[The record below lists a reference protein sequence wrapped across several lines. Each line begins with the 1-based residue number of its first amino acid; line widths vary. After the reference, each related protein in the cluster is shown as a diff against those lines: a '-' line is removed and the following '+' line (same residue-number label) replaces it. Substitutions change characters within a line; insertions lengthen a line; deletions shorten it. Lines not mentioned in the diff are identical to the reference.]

1 MKDIED
7 FLREN
12 KPQVKEDPTFIL
24 QAQRRM
30 EQVEGI
36 KAEVDRQSHR
46 GRIALIAA
54 LVTGLVIGIAATAI
68 AFLYPVHPESVGDGL
83 WQSARL
89 FLQLNSAQHDVP
101 DQEAECSARQ
111 QKEGREPGVG
121 LVEAQGKGKDVSH
134 NGKPAHQ
141 RKPDPIFVN
150 IDFLFFQ
157 LFTGYLEMLFY
168 PVPSAQ
174 PAQAEGGKRTQPVS
188 KGCYSQ
194 AGPGTSR
201 RN

>member
-46 GRIALIAA
+46 GRIALIVA
-54 LVTGLVIGIAATAI
+54 LVTGLVIGVAAATL
-68 AFLYPVHPESVGDGL
+68 AFLFPIRPETVGDGL

-89 FLQLNSAQHDVP
+89 FLQDY
-101 DQEAECSARQ
+101 RQ
-111 QKEGREPGVG
+111 Y
-121 LVEAQGKGKDVSH
+121 LVYPVA
-134 NGKPAHQ
+134 
-141 RKPDPIFVN
+141 
-150 IDFLFFQ
+150 
-157 LFTGYLEMLFY
+157 LFTISLIL
-168 PVPSAQ
+168 VLS
-174 PAQAEGGKRTQPVS
+174 RS
-188 KGCYSQ
+188 KSYS
-194 AGPGTSR
+194 SF
-201 RN
+201 

>member
-46 GRIALIAA
+46 GRIALIVA

-68 AFLYPVHPESVGDGL
+68 TFLYPVHPESVGNSL

-89 FLQLNSAQHDVP
+89 FLQDY
-101 DQEAECSARQ
+101 RQ
-111 QKEGREPGVG
+111 Y
-121 LVEAQGKGKDVSH
+121 LVYPVA
-134 NGKPAHQ
+134 
-141 RKPDPIFVN
+141 
-150 IDFLFFQ
+150 
-157 LFTGYLEMLFY
+157 LFTISLIL
-168 PVPSAQ
+168 VLS
-174 PAQAEGGKRTQPVS
+174 RS
-188 KGCYSQ
+188 KSYS
-194 AGPGTSR
+194 SF
-201 RN
+201 

>member
-46 GRIALIAA
+46 GRIAMIAA
-54 LVTGLVIGIAATAI
+54 LVTGLFIGIAATAI
-68 AFLYPVHPESVGDGL
+68 AFLYPVHPESVGNSL

-89 FLQLNSAQHDVP
+89 FLQDY
-101 DQEAECSARQ
+101 RQ
-111 QKEGREPGVG
+111 Y
-121 LVEAQGKGKDVSH
+121 LVYPVA
-134 NGKPAHQ
+134 
-141 RKPDPIFVN
+141 
-150 IDFLFFQ
+150 
-157 LFTGYLEMLFY
+157 LFTISLIL
-168 PVPSAQ
+168 VLSRS
-174 PAQAEGGKRTQPVS
+174 KR
-188 KGCYSQ
+188 YS
-194 AGPGTSR
+194 SF
-201 RN
+201 